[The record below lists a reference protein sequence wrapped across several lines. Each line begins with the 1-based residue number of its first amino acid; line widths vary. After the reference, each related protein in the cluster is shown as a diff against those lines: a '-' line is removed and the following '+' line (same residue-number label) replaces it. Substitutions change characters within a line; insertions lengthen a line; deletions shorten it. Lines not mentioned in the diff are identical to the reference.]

1 MVFLSS
7 LRATAKQ
14 SPFVI
19 RLLRR
24 PSLWFGAPRNDGSG
38 YYSPSS
44 ITKKLQKSRLSD
56 RVLINLKNYGNK
68 KSAKKAIRQNKARRI
83 HNLTYINKIKKLV
96 KEAKQFVVQKKVKEA
111 KDLLPKV
118 YQAFDKAAKIGVI
131 KKNNASR
138 HKSRITKLVDKNSK

>member
-1 MVFLSS
+1 M
-7 LRATAKQ
+7 A
-14 SPFVI
+14 
-19 RLLRR
+19 
-24 PSLWFGAPRNDGSG
+24 
-38 YYSPSS
+38 
-44 ITKKLQKSRLSD
+44 IT
-56 RVLINLKNYGNK
+56 